1 MFPSWQNWKIASA
14 GALLG
19 LTGTLF
25 ATRVPV
31 VTVRQVLNEPA
42 RSRATV
48 QGWVEVREPNRFVLH
63 DKTGAIRLE
72 TCPVWYLCLPLRP
85 GERVR
90 VEGEVA
96 PRVRWHAD
104 QPVFIVSRLR
114 REFGV
119 EIPLR
124 YDDGPPPW
132 QRETWRVG
140 LREAS
145 DE

>member
-1 MFPSWQNWKIASA
+1 MLFSWQNWKIASL

-19 LTGTLF
+19 LVGTQF
-25 ATRVPV
+25 ATREPV
-31 VTVRQVLNEPA
+31 ATVRQVMNGSP
-42 RSRATV
+42 RSRAAV
-48 QGWVEVREPNRFVLH
+48 QGWVEVRESNRFVLH

-72 TCPVWYLCLPLRP
+72 TCPVWYLRLPLRP

-90 VEGEVA
+90 IEGELA

-114 REFGV
+114 REHGA

-140 LREAS
+140 LLES
-145 DE
+145 Q